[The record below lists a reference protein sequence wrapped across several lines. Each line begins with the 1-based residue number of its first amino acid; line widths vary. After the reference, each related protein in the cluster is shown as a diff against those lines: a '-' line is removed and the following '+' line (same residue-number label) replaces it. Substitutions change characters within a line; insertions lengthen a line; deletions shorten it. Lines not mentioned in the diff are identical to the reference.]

1 MTLILDSF
9 YSLIFTFCLMSTF
22 SAVACSRVDT
32 EILRE
37 CGQIVSNVNLK
48 KHSNQSRFIELL
60 QFKVVDVWVIFFS
73 NLLGVWK
80 KLMMETTVL
89 SMVPVLGYLKL
100 TMNFLLLNETEEL

>member
-1 MTLILDSF
+1 
-9 YSLIFTFCLMSTF
+9 MSTF

-32 EILRE
+32 EILRD

-89 SMVPVLGYLKL
+89 ILSMVPVLGYLKL

>member
-1 MTLILDSF
+1 
-9 YSLIFTFCLMSTF
+9 MSTF

-89 SMVPVLGYLKL
+89 ILSMVPVLGYLKL

>member
-9 YSLIFTFCLMSTF
+9 YSIIFIILLMSTATF

-60 QFKVVDVWVIFFS
+60 QFKVVDVWVIGSYSSAIF
-73 NLLGVWK
+73 
-80 KLMMETTVL
+80 
-89 SMVPVLGYLKL
+89 
-100 TMNFLLLNETEEL
+100 

>member
-60 QFKVVDVWVIFFS
+60 QFKVVEHVWVIFFS
-73 NLLGVWK
+73 NLLKFYRSLEKADDGNNSTIYGTGTW
-80 KLMMETTVL
+80 L
-89 SMVPVLGYLKL
+89 LK
-100 TMNFLLLNETEEL
+100 TDHEISAIK